1 MVFYLMVIS
10 MVGDNVARYIQIV
23 FPLGF
28 TQAGVETYLAYK
40 MLLSNS
46 KLKDTAP
53 IIISALL
60 IWSVFVIPKYFFDVR
75 TVTERQHQNTDLV
88 QLSNFRKYVKEGD
101 PIF

>member
-1 MVFYLMVIS
+1 M
-10 MVGDNVARYIQIV
+10 ARYIQIV

-40 MLLSNS
+40 MLLSNPR
-46 KLKDTAP
+46 LKDAMP
-53 IIISALL
+53 IIIPVLL
-60 IWSVFVIPKYFFDVR
+60 IWSVFVIPKYFFDVG
-75 TVTERQHQNTDLV
+75 TVPERQYQNTDLF